1 MAKRPEQKPRKK
13 TTYGDGRSGRLIE
26 TLRTPGGEATLFKVP
41 SMFEGEH
48 LYRVEYGGRDYYF
61 ATQHE
66 AHRGV
71 KELAAVRPGRK
82 AA

>member
-1 MAKRPEQKPRKK
+1 MAMRPEQRPRKK
-13 TTYGDGRSGRLIE
+13 KTYSDSRSGKLIE
-26 TLRTPGGEATLFKVP
+26 TLHTPGGEAALFKVP
-41 SMFEGEH
+41 SMFAGEH

-71 KELAAVRPGRK
+71 KELAVRPGRR

>member
-1 MAKRPEQKPRKK
+1 
-13 TTYGDGRSGRLIE
+13 
-26 TLRTPGGEATLFKVP
+26 
-41 SMFEGEH
+41 MFTGEH
-48 LYRVEYGGRDYYF
+48 LYRVEFGGRDYYF
-61 ATQHE
+61 ATQQE